1 MRPASDFRQR
11 QAIVFRPRSHR
22 QFTLKSTIIRPR
34 QRPWIPI
41 SANLGGFSQ
50 QEQPMHH
57 DNTPPDDELD
67 DDSPTEDDLVADLID
82 LETQKRLWLRALIPL
97 LQLRSRDSDP
107 SGRVQLAFDLM
118 HISAC
123 DRVRR
128 LLRSDLPDDQ
138 E

>member
-1 MRPASDFRQR
+1 VNTHF
-11 QAIVFRPRSHR
+11 
-22 QFTLKSTIIRPR
+22 
-34 QRPWIPI
+34 
-41 SANLGGFSQ
+41 SAPEGGFSQ
-50 QEQPMHH
+50 KEQPMNR
-57 DNTPPDDELD
+57 DNSSPDDDLD
-67 DDSPTEDDLVADLID
+67 DDSPTDDDLVAQLID
-82 LETQKRLWLRALIPL
+82 LETQKRLWLRAIIPL

-123 DRVRR
+123 ERARR